1 MSLEL
6 EMLYQGEVEKFQEH
20 AQDVEDAD
28 RCRTQSTSPT
38 SSDDCGGPDPVFFP
52 RTSDDEEG
60 HGLVT
65 TWWVPLLKQCANATT
80 QQGFPSHPTKKLSIG
95 SACTGCSAESAVF
108 QEGFWVLGFWDVGR
122 FFG

>member
-60 HGLVT
+60 LSYLVGT
-65 TWWVPLLKQCANATT
+65 PFETVRQCHYSA
-80 QQGFPSHPTKKLSIG
+80 GFSQSPH
-95 SACTGCSAESAVF
+95 
-108 QEGFWVLGFWDVGR
+108 QEAFHW
-122 FFG
+122 